1 MINKIQ
7 KLFAV
12 TETGARGVIKATFTS
27 MMMHFAYI
35 APIFLV
41 MIFVQN
47 FLAQQ
52 RQSPLFFAAGII
64 VLGLVMYAL
73 IYVNYDTLYTETYKE
88 SANLRI
94 DIANTLKSLPLS
106 YFSKHDISDLSQT
119 VMADVAAIEHGLSHS
134 IPQMIGLI
142 LYLTVIAGLMFAF
155 HPALGLCVF
164 APIIISIF
172 LVFLSRKMQI
182 HATTKH
188 YGKMRERSESFQEAI
203 ELQQEIKSCAKAE
216 QTARNLCQTAQETEK
231 IHVKTEFMQ
240 AGPLQIS
247 LLILRFSIGF
257 TVFFGLKLYLNGS
270 ASLLYL
276 IGYVI
281 AAARIIDAAA
291 GVEANIAEIMYL
303 NARFKRINELRG
315 TRTQKG
321 EKARVSS
328 YDITFKNVEF
338 SYNKEQK
345 VIDGISFTA
354 EQNRVTALVG
364 PSGCGKTSVLRLASR
379 LYDYDKGQILIGG
392 KEIKNIDT
400 DSLFEKISIVFQ
412 DVMLFNASIMEN
424 IRIGNR
430 NAGDEEVKEA
440 ARLANCTEFI
450 EALPD
455 GYNTLIGEN
464 GSKLSGGERQR
475 ISIARAILKNAPIII
490 LDEISAS
497 LDVENEKSIQK
508 SLNALIKDKTVII
521 ISHRLRSIEKADKII
536 VLNQGK
542 IDAQGKHGEL
552 MQKSA
557 LYRSMIEKSA
567 AAEKW
572 KY

>member
-1 MINKIQ
+1 M
-7 KLFAV
+7 
-12 TETGARGVIKATFTS
+12 
-27 MMMHFAYI
+27 
-35 APIFLV
+35 
-41 MIFVQN
+41 
-47 FLAQQ
+47 
-52 RQSPLFFAAGII
+52 
-64 VLGLVMYAL
+64 
-73 IYVNYDTLYTETYKE
+73 
-88 SANLRI
+88 
-94 DIANTLKSLPLS
+94 
-106 YFSKHDISDLSQT
+106 
-119 VMADVAAIEHGLSHS
+119 
-134 IPQMIGLI
+134 
-142 LYLTVIAGLMFAF
+142 
-155 HPALGLCVF
+155 
-164 APIIISIF
+164 
-172 LVFLSRKMQI
+172 
-182 HATTKH
+182 
-188 YGKMRERSESFQEAI
+188 
-203 ELQQEIKSCAKAE
+203 
-216 QTARNLCQTAQETEK
+216 
-231 IHVKTEFMQ
+231 
-240 AGPLQIS
+240 
-247 LLILRFSIGF
+247 
-257 TVFFGLKLYLNGS
+257 
-270 ASLLYL
+270 
-276 IGYVI
+276 
-281 AAARIIDAAA
+281 
-291 GVEANIAEIMYL
+291 
-303 NARFKRINELRG
+303 
-315 TRTQKG
+315 
-321 EKARVSS
+321 
-328 YDITFKNVEF
+328 
-338 SYNKEQK
+338 
-345 VIDGISFTA
+345 
-354 EQNRVTALVG
+354 
-364 PSGCGKTSVLRLASR
+364 
-379 LYDYDKGQILIGG
+379 YDYDKGQILIGG